1 VSAHDRAAV
10 DTLRGTIL
18 SAARARLAVRELF
31 VPYEQG
37 ELCGRIYAQC
47 RVLRT
52 HATAR
57 GTQFLIEGAPSLVE
71 QLARAC
77 RKRTP

>member
-1 VSAHDRAAV
+1 MREA
-10 DTLRGTIL
+10 IL
-18 SAARARLAVRELF
+18 AAARARHAVREVF
-31 VPYEQG
+31 VPYERG

-52 HATAR
+52 HATPR
-57 GTQFLIEGAPSLVE
+57 GTQFLIEGAPSIVE